1 MEKLLTAIVLI
12 FSVFTAQAQMS
23 KVNEL
28 VNSLP
33 KNKKGI
39 DIFRFNSENIKEVD
53 KLKDGELF
61 MDIKQFLPDSLL
73 KSIQGLV
80 ICQIGPEQ
88 ANESKSLETTIKKAD
103 LKTLYALENEGVM
116 VQMLTS
122 SNFDK
127 DELQDLII
135 DIKSEDYSRITVMLK
150 GSIPMNLTDN
160 GK

>member
-23 KVNEL
+23 KVNEF

>member
-23 KVNEL
+23 KVNEF

-127 DELQDLII
+127 EELQDLII